1 MSPQIVKNKLDELS
15 VYLKDLKEI
24 GDCSYEEFLKRDHYA
39 VERLLEQLVITAHDA
54 VAHVLAI
61 RGEEMPMTLRT
72 TFLRAGE
79 MGILSAELAEKLAQ
93 AAGMRNL
100 IVHAYTKVDLRQIY
114 DSIKPA
120 IADFSEFARVLAKS
134 VGI

>member
-1 MSPQIVKNKLDELS
+1 MSPQIVKSKLDELS
-15 VYLKDLKEI
+15 VYLKDLKKI
-24 GDCSYEEFLKRDHYA
+24 GDCSYDDFLKRDHYA
-39 VERLLEQLVITAHDA
+39 VERLLEQLVIIAHDA

-79 MGILSAELAEKLAQ
+79 LGILPAELAEKLAR

-100 IVHAYTKVDLRQIY
+100 IVHAYSKVDLRQIY
-114 DSIKPA
+114 DNIKPA
-120 IADFSEFARVLAKS
+120 LADFAEFSRVLAKKL
-134 VGI
+134 GI